1 MLRKHAVK
9 HPIIFGSFVIF
20 AFWFVMFATS
30 ILIGLFGPKFLLTN
44 GDYLVQLSVECFVAL
59 AGIGLVALFGYNH
72 IWSEKK
78 KGLLS
83 GFLTGGYFIYVQ
95 ITALLACLLE
105 LLDRYNQNGSLTMQ
119 PAWYI
124 LIYIACFLLVG
135 FTEEVFFRGLV
146 ANFLFDKHAKNPAGV
161 WTATVWSGLLFGLM
175 HLINLFSMQDVNSVV
190 GVLVQ
195 VVSVTAMGMALT
207 AIYYRTRNIWVVVLL
222 HAFNNIWAGFSS
234 GFFDGASLTETI
246 GSYSPIQCIGAIP
259 FIIVTL
265 VLLKPKKLREI
276 IPEQSMSEDLTVEE
290 RVANYTKAKRS
301 RIVAIV
307 VACLICFVLFAT
319 SVVLSVDFKSL
330 FSLNSDALNYA
341 VTETWTGE
349 DNFSDT
355 VKFKVNETKDYE
367 ITIRSYPGDSKAYI
381 TYTVVNTETG
391 EKVFENTY
399 GGRCSDEAE
408 VILVA
413 GVEYVLTVDYDFSQ
427 VTDGTNVSYTVM
439 AEIED

>member
-1 MLRKHAVK
+1 MLRNHAVK
-9 HPIIFGSFVIF
+9 HPLIFGTLVIF
-20 AFWFVMFATS
+20 VFWVAMFATS
-30 ILIGLFGPKFLLTN
+30 ILIALFGPRFLLVN
-44 GDYLVQLSVECFVAL
+44 GDYLIQLSVECCVAL

-72 IWSEKK
+72 IWGEKK
-78 KGLLS
+78 KGLFS

-95 ITALLACLLE
+95 ITALLACVLE
-105 LLDRYNQNGSLTMQ
+105 LWDRYNQNGTLTMQ

-124 LIYIACFLLVG
+124 IIYIICFLLVG
-135 FTEEVFFRGLV
+135 FTEELFFRGLI

-161 WTATVWSGLLFGLM
+161 WTATIWSGLLFGLM
-175 HLINLFSMQDVNSVV
+175 HLVNLLSMEDVNTVV

-265 VLLKPKKLREI
+265 VLLRPKKLREI
-276 IPEQSMSEDLTVEE
+276 IPEQSVSADITVEE

-301 RIVAIV
+301 RTVAIV
-307 VACLICFVLFAT
+307 VTCLICFVLFAT

-330 FSLNSDALNYA
+330 FAFSGEILDYA

-355 VKFKVNETKDYE
+355 VEFKVKETDNYE
-367 ITIRSYPGDSKAYI
+367 ITIRSYPGNSSAYV
-381 TYTVVNTETG
+381 TYTITDCQG
-391 EKVFENTY
+391 EKVFEKTY
-399 GGRCSDEAE
+399 GGRCGEELDIVLEAGE
-408 VILVA
+408 D
-413 GVEYVLTVDYDFSQ
+413 YVLTVDYDFSQ
-427 VTDGTNVSYTVM
+427 VTDGTAVSYTVIV
-439 AEIED
+439 EIED